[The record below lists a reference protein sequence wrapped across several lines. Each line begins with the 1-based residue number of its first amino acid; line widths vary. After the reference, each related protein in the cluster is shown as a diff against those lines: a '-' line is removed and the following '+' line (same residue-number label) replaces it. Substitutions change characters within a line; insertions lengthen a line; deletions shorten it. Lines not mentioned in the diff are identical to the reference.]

1 MIPKLTTGNGF
12 GGSLRYDTRQGQ
24 GTKPGLAKVLD
35 VSGVEFDIDKDGN
48 YVINTRQ
55 VSRDFRAQTM
65 GYQGKRDIRKPVY
78 HWVLSYH
85 PEDKV
90 SEEQMIEDAK
100 DFLKRIGFD
109 DTQYVMTVHYDKDH
123 HHLHIVTNVVN
134 NQGKRIPTMGLI
146 DKAHKAA
153 AAITRERH
161 YIWGEKT
168 QKQDITQEKIHDP
181 HDRAR
186 KIIEP
191 IIQEAKEKAT
201 SLDEF
206 KEILETHGISCKIT
220 LAQDGK
226 RGGISYAYEYEG
238 MVHPFKGSSIGR
250 ELSFGY
256 VKEAVDANIK
266 KAQTETVEQDAAQ
279 AQIYRNIW
287 YTSLAPQYTQAV
299 SVCNRLYTE
308 HRKIWDAVAADSRE
322 LSDKFSQVQ
331 DLKVHSDQLQDNIR
345 NAQTS
350 AAVLTAISI
359 AICFMNPLAAIAVK
373 VIGKIVIDANKEM
386 NIARRRAIRKEMSGL
401 FEDISAIKE
410 HQAGLKAEDRV
421 VMRDYTE
428 NKAEKDAF
436 KEAYEA
442 VKTHQAI
449 PVLAEKFENI
459 SRFFPDA
466 QEVEE
471 GNIKKS
477 KAGYDLFFVQVDGQK
492 HVAADLNGKVVISK
506 ETIEGSF
513 NLSSL
518 HWKDDTG
525 KEYTFSNGQ
534 LQEEISELDLIA
546 ALGGTSTADQ
556 SSITQKKEILSAE
569 DCRYIAEALRGRTMQ
584 EARLDLGRK
593 GFNVFAVQGMGG
605 ISDLRIVKNGETFYA
620 HENFSTQELSS
631 SLENFARL
639 SGTQTT
645 ATIERERNLK
655 AQQEARARRAA
666 EERQNRMNR
675 QSEEPEETN
684 GWKMRL

>member
-85 PEDKV
+85 PDDKV

-134 NQGKRIPTMGLI
+134 NQGERISTMGLI
-146 DKAHKAA
+146 DKAHEAA
-153 AAITRERH
+153 AAITRERG

-191 IIQEAKEKAT
+191 IIREAKEKAT

-206 KEILETHGISCKIT
+206 KEILESQGITCKIT

-238 MVHPFKGSSIGR
+238 MVHPFRGSSIGR
-250 ELSFGY
+250 ELSFGW
-256 VKEAVDANIK
+256 VKQAIDANIE
-266 KAQTETVEQDAAQ
+266 KAPTEDVNQDAVQ
-279 AQIYRNIW
+279 AQIYRNTW

-308 HRKIWDAVAADSRE
+308 HRSIWDAVAADNRE
-322 LSDKFSQVQ
+322 LSDKFSQVR
-331 DLKVHSDQLQDNIR
+331 DLKAHSDQLQENIR
-345 NAQTS
+345 NARTS
-350 AAVLTAISI
+350 AAVLTAISV

-386 NIARRRAIRKEMSGL
+386 NIARRRAIREEMSGL

-421 VMRDYTE
+421 VMRDYKE

-442 VKTHQAI
+442 VKTHQSI

-471 GNIKKS
+471 GGIKKS

-492 HVAADLNGKVVISK
+492 HVAADLNGKVVVSK
-506 ETIEGSF
+506 ETIEGTF

-546 ALGGTSTADQ
+546 ALGGTSTAYQ
-556 SSITQKKEILSAE
+556 SSITQKKEVLSAE
-569 DCRYIAEALRGRTMQ
+569 DCRLISEALRSRTMQ

-605 ISDLRIVKNGETFYA
+605 ISDLRIVKNGEAFYA
-620 HENFSTQELSS
+620 HENFSTQDLSS

-639 SGTQTT
+639 SGMKTM
-645 ATIERERNLK
+645 AALEREWNLK
-655 AQQEARARRAA
+655 AEQEARARRAA
-666 EERQNRMNR
+666 EERQNRMNS
-675 QSEEPEETN
+675 QPEEPEETN
-684 GWKMRL
+684 EWKMRR

>member
-24 GTKPGLAKVLD
+24 ELKPGLAKVLD

-48 YVINTRQ
+48 YIINTRQ
-55 VSRDFRAQTM
+55 VSRDFRAQTI

-85 PEDKV
+85 PDDKV
-90 SEEQMIEDAK
+90 TEEQMIEDAK

-109 DTQYVMTVHYDKDH
+109 DTQYVMTAHYDKEH
-123 HHLHIVTNVVN
+123 HHLHMVTNIVN
-134 NQGKRIPTMGLI
+134 NQGKRISTMGLI
-146 DKAHKAA
+146 DKAHEAA
-153 AAITRERH
+153 AAITKERG

-168 QKQDITQEKIHDP
+168 QKQEISKEKIHDP

-186 KIIEP
+186 KFIEP
-191 IIQEAKEKAT
+191 IIREAKEKAT

-238 MVHPFKGSSIGR
+238 LVHPFRGSSIGR
-250 ELSFGY
+250 ELSFRY
-256 VKEAVDANIK
+256 VKEAIDANIK
-266 KAQTETVEQDAAQ
+266 KASAEDLNQDAAQ
-279 AQIYRNIW
+279 AQIYRNTW

-308 HRKIWDAVAADSRE
+308 HREIWDAVAADNRE
-322 LSDKFSQVQ
+322 LSDKFSQVKE
-331 DLKVHSDQLQDNIR
+331 LKAHSDQLQENIR
-345 NAQTS
+345 NARTS
-350 AAVLTAISI
+350 AAVLTAISV

-373 VIGKIVIDANKEM
+373 VIGKIVIDAKKEM
-386 NIARRRAIRKEMSGL
+386 NIARRRAIREEMSGL

-421 VMRDYTE
+421 VMRDYKE

-442 VKTHQAI
+442 VKTHQSI

-471 GNIKKS
+471 GGIKKS

-492 HVAADLNGKVVISK
+492 HVAADLKGKVVVSK

-546 ALGGTSTADQ
+546 ALGGTSTAYQ
-556 SSITQKKEILSAE
+556 SSITQKKEVLSAE
-569 DCRYIAEALRGRTMQ
+569 DCRLISEALRSRTMQ

-620 HENFSTQELSS
+620 HENFSTQDISS

-639 SGTQTT
+639 SGMKTM
-645 ATIERERNLK
+645 AALEREWNLK
-655 AQQEARARRAA
+655 AEQEARARRAA
-666 EERQNRMNR
+666 EERQNRMNS
-675 QSEEPEETN
+675 QPEEPEETN
-684 GWKMRL
+684 GWKMRR